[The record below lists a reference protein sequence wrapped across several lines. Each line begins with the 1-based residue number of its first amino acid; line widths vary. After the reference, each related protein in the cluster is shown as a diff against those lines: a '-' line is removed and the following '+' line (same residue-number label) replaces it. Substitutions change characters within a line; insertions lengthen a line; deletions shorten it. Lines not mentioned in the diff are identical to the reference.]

1 MVPHKTMAGMEK
13 VTMGMLKAASIVLGV
28 AVATLPAML
37 REAQAQTRQINLS
50 GGQSAVRVVHR
61 TSQTIRT
68 DRGFTDIVVGDPDI
82 ADAVPLT
89 DRSIYILGKKIGVT
103 SVSLYD
109 AEKRLVGVIEVDVT
123 QNAPRAAADIRRTVD
138 GNVGVGTEAGKIIL
152 NGQARDSV
160 QADRAA
166 RIARSHG
173 GDVVNQMQVRGPQ
186 QVMLEVR
193 FIEVSRSAGR
203 DLGVRIATEGD
214 RVIARSGNG
223 QIGVLGFATAA
234 SALVN
239 PIGGAPFGTLLAQWV
254 RGGTNVDLLI
264 HALEEQGVARRLAE
278 PNLIT
283 MSGEKAS
290 FLAGGELPIP
300 VAQANNVTT
309 IEYKKFGVG
318 LTFTPTVLAGGLIN
332 LRVEPEVSQVD
343 EASGSFRTGS
353 IIIPRISVSRAST
366 VVELKTGQSFAIAGL
381 LQNTSS
387 TTTEQL
393 PWLGDVPILGT
404 LFRSRSFQ
412 QKETELAII
421 VTPHLVQPAKPG
433 QRLHLPTDKT
443 RPGNDV
449 EQFLLGQT
457 EVPRDGSSRRPPF
470 NPQAAAHRAAG
481 QGHIL
486 DIGGAAN
493 ATR

>member
-1 MVPHKTMAGMEK
+1 
-13 VTMGMLKAASIVLGV
+13 MGGAAMNIRKILKAALVGLSL
-28 AVATLPAML
+28 ATAGLTVTAPDA
-37 REAQAQTRQINLS
+37 EAQTRQISLQGRQAN
-50 GGQSAVRVVHR
+50 VKVVHR
-61 TSQTIRT
+61 TSQTLRT
-68 DRGFTDIVVGDPDI
+68 DQAFTDIVVADPEI

-89 DRSIYILGKKIGVT
+89 DRSIYVLGKKVGIT

-109 AEKRLVGVIEVDVT
+109 ADKKLVGVLEVDVT
-123 QNAPRAAADIRRTVD
+123 QNAPRAAEDVRRSGGGRV
-138 GNVGVGTEAGKIIL
+138 NVGAEGGKIVL
-152 NGQARDSV
+152 RGEARDAV

-166 RIARSHG
+166 RAARAHG
-173 GDVVNQMQVRGPQ
+173 GEVVNQMRVRGSQ

-203 DLGVRIATEGD
+203 DLGVRLQTEGS
-214 RVIARSGNG
+214 RVGTRSGNG
-223 QIGVLGFATAA
+223 QVGVLGWAAGA

-239 PIGGAPFGTLLAQWV
+239 PAGTAPFGTLLAQWV
-254 RGGTNVDLLI
+254 RGNTNIDLLI
-264 HALEEQGVARRLAE
+264 QALEEQGVARRLAE

-300 VAQANNVTT
+300 IAQQNNVTT
-309 IEYKKFGVG
+309 IEFKKFGVG
-318 LTFTPTVLAGGLIN
+318 LTFTPTVLSDGLIN
-332 LRVEPEVSQVD
+332 LRIEPEVSQVD
-343 EASGSFRTGS
+343 EASGSFKAGS
-353 IIIPRISVSRAST
+353 ITIPRIIVNRAST

-381 LQNTSS
+381 MQNTS
-387 TTTEQL
+387 TATTEQF

-404 LFRSRSFQ
+404 LFKSRSFQ

-421 VTPHLVQPAKPG
+421 VTPHLVQPTRPG
-433 QRLHLPTDKT
+433 QRLRGPTDNT

-449 EQFLLGQT
+449 DQFLLGQS
-457 EVPRDGSSRRPPF
+457 EVQRDGTSRRGPV
-470 NPQAAAHRAAG
+470 NPKAAAHRNAG

-486 DIGGAAN
+486 DLSGASN

>member
-1 MVPHKTMAGMEK
+1 MRAMAGAIMNTK
-13 VTMGMLKAASIVLGV
+13 HILKAALLGLGLIG
-28 AVATLPAML
+28 AGSLALPETA
-37 REAQAQTRQINLS
+37 AAQTRQISLE
-50 GGQSAVRVVHR
+50 GGPSAVRVVHR

-68 DRGFTDIVVGDPDI
+68 DKSFTDIVVGDPEI
-82 ADAVPLT
+82 ADVAPLT
-89 DRSIYILGKKIGVT
+89 DRSLYVLGKKVGVT

-109 AEKRLVGVIEVDVT
+109 ADKKLVGVVEVDVT
-123 QNAPRAAADIRRTVD
+123 QNAPRAQQEIRRSVD
-138 GNVGVGTEAGKIIL
+138 GRVDVGTEAGRIVL
-152 NGQARDSV
+152 NGEARDAV
-160 QADRAA
+160 AADRAA

-173 GDVVNQMQVRGPQ
+173 GEVINQMRVRGPQ

-203 DLGVRIATEGD
+203 DLGVRLQTEGS
-214 RVIARSGNG
+214 RLTTRSGNG
-223 QIGVLGFATAA
+223 QIGVLGFAGAA

-239 PIGGAPFGTLLAQWV
+239 PAGAAPFGTLLAQWV
-254 RGGTNVDLLI
+254 KGGTNIDLLI
-264 HALEEQGVARRLAE
+264 QALEEQGVARRLAE

-300 VAQANNVTT
+300 IAQSNNVTT

-318 LTFTPTVLAGGLIN
+318 LTFTPTVLAGSMIN
-332 LRVEPEVSQVD
+332 LRVEPEVSQID
-343 EASGSFRTGS
+343 EASGSFKTGS
-353 IIIPRISVSRAST
+353 ITIPRIIVSRAST
-366 VVELKTGQSFAIAGL
+366 VVELKSGQSFAIAGL
-381 LQNTSS
+381 LQNTST

-393 PWLGDVPILGT
+393 PWLGDVPILGA

-421 VTPHLVQPAKPG
+421 VTPHLVQPTRPG
-433 QRLHLPTDKT
+433 QRLRTPIDNT

-449 EQFLLGQT
+449 DQFLLGQT
-457 EVPRDGSSRRPPF
+457 EVPKDGSSRRGPLST
-470 NPQAAAHRAAG
+470 QAAAHRAAG

-486 DIGGAAN
+486 DLSGAAN
-493 ATR
+493 GVR

>member
-1 MVPHKTMAGMEK
+1 
-13 VTMGMLKAASIVLGV
+13 MLPLALAA
-28 AVATLPAML
+28 AWAP
-37 REAQAQTRQINLS
+37 AQAQTATRQVSLDGGPAVLS
-50 GGQSAVRVVHR
+50 VVRS

-68 DRGFTDIVVGDPDI
+68 DRSFTDIVVADPDV
-82 ADAVPLT
+82 ADAAPLT
-89 DRSIYILGKKIGVT
+89 DRSIYVLGKKVGVT
-103 SVSLYD
+103 SVSFYD
-109 AEKRLVGVIEVDVT
+109 AEKKLVGVVQIDVT
-123 QNAPRAAADIRRTVD
+123 QNAPRAAVEIRRS
-138 GNVGVGTEAGKIIL
+138 VGGRVSVGTEAGRIVL
-152 NGQARDSV
+152 DGEARDAV
-160 QADRAA
+160 AADRAA

-173 GDVVNQMQVRGPQ
+173 GDVINQMRVRGPQ

-203 DLGVRIATEGD
+203 DLGVRLQTEGS
-214 RVIARSGNG
+214 RVTTRSGNG
-223 QIGVLGFATAA
+223 QIGLLGFASTA

-239 PIGGAPFGTLLAQWV
+239 PAAAAPFGTLLAQWV
-254 RGGTNVDLLI
+254 KGGTNIDVLI
-264 HALEEQGVARRLAE
+264 QALEEQGVARRLAE

-300 VAQANNVTT
+300 VSQINNVTT

-318 LTFTPTVLAGGLIN
+318 LTFTPTVLQGGMIN

-343 EASGSFRTGS
+343 EASGSFKTGS
-353 IIIPRISVSRAST
+353 ITIPRIIVSRAST

-381 LQNTSS
+381 LQNVNT

-393 PWLGDVPILGT
+393 PWLGDVPVLGT

-421 VTPHLVQPAKPG
+421 VTPHLVQPTRPG
-433 QRLHLPTDKT
+433 ERLRVPTDNL

-449 EQFLLGQT
+449 DRFLLGRA
-457 EVPRDGSSRRPPF
+457 EVPRDAAAPRVPI
-470 NPQAAAHRAAG
+470 NPMAAAHRAAG

-486 DIGGAAN
+486 DLNGGSNGASN
-493 ATR
+493 

>member
-1 MVPHKTMAGMEK
+1 MA
-13 VTMGMLKAASIVLGV
+13 A
-28 AVATLPAML
+28 LPQA
-37 REAQAQTRQINLS
+37 AQAQTRQIALT
-50 GGQSAVRVVHR
+50 GGQSAVRVVFR

-68 DRGFTDIVVGDPDI
+68 DRGFTDIVVGDPEV
-82 ADAVPLT
+82 ADAIPLT

-109 AEKRLVGVIEVDVT
+109 ADKRLVGVIEVDVT
-123 QNAPRAAADIRRTVD
+123 QNAARAAADIRRSVD
-138 GNVGVGTEAGKIIL
+138 GRVDVGTGAGKITL
-152 NGQARDSV
+152 NGETRDAV
-160 QADRAA
+160 AADRAA

-173 GDVVNQMQVRGPQ
+173 GDVINQMRVTGPQ

-203 DLGVRIATEGD
+203 DLGIRLQTESN
-214 RVIARSGNG
+214 RNAVRSGTG
-223 QIGVLGFATAA
+223 QIGLLGFASTA
-234 SALVN
+234 STLVN
-239 PIGGAPFGTLLAQWV
+239 PAGAAPFGTLLAQWV

-264 HALEEQGVARRLAE
+264 QALEEQGIARRLAE

-309 IEYKKFGVG
+309 IDYKKFGVG
-318 LTFTPTVLAGGLIN
+318 LTFTPTVLADGLIN

-353 IIIPRISVSRAST
+353 IVIPRITVSRAST

-412 QKETELAII
+412 QRETELAII
-421 VTPHLVQPAKPG
+421 VTPHLVKPVRPG
-433 QRLHLPTDKT
+433 ERLRLPTDNT
-443 RPGNDV
+443 IPGNDV
-449 EQFLLGQT
+449 DRFLLGQA
-457 EVPRDGSSRRPPF
+457 ELPRDGSSRRGPI
-470 NPQAAAHRAAG
+470 NLRAAAHRAAG

-486 DIGGAAN
+486 DLGGAAN
-493 ATR
+493 APR

>member
-1 MVPHKTMAGMEK
+1 MTTGSILRAALLALALGAAQGAIPAAAQNATRQLSLEAG
-13 VTMGMLKAASIVLGV
+13 AAS
-28 AVATLPAML
+28 
-37 REAQAQTRQINLS
+37 LS
-50 GGQSAVRVVHR
+50 VVRS
-61 TSQTIRT
+61 TSQTVRT
-68 DRGFTDIVVGDPDI
+68 DRAFTDIVVGDPDV

-89 DRSIYILGKKIGVT
+89 DRSIYVLGKKVGVT

-109 AEKRLVGVIEVDVT
+109 AEKKLVGVVQVDVT
-123 QNAPRAAADIRRTVD
+123 QNAPRAAADIRRSVD
-138 GNVGVGTEAGKIIL
+138 GRVSVGTEAGRIVL
-152 NGQARDSV
+152 NGEARDAV
-160 QADRAA
+160 AADRAA

-173 GDVVNQMQVRGPQ
+173 GDVINQMRVRGPQ

-203 DLGVRIATEGD
+203 DFGVRLQSEGSRATT
-214 RVIARSGNG
+214 RSGNG
-223 QIGVLGFATAA
+223 QIGVLGFAATA

-239 PIGGAPFGTLLAQWV
+239 PAGSAPFGTLLGQWV
-254 RGGTNVDLLI
+254 RDSTNIDILI
-264 HALEEQGVARRLAE
+264 QALEEQGVARRLAE

-300 VAQANNVTT
+300 IAQSNNVTT

-318 LTFTPTVLAGGLIN
+318 LTFTPTVLQGSLIN
-332 LRVEPEVSQVD
+332 LRIEPEVSQVD
-343 EASGSFRTGS
+343 EASGSFRAGS
-353 IIIPRISVSRAST
+353 ITIPRLIVSRAST
-366 VVELKTGQSFAIAGL
+366 VVELKSGQSFAIAGL
-381 LQNTSS
+381 LQNTST

-393 PWLGDVPILGT
+393 PWLGDVPVLGT

-421 VTPHLVQPAKPG
+421 VTPHLVQPTRPG
-433 QRLHLPTDKT
+433 ERLRTPTDNT

-449 EQFLLGQT
+449 DQFLLGRS
-457 EVPRDGSSRRPPF
+457 EVSRDGTPRHGPI
-470 NPQAAAHRAAG
+470 NPLAAAHRAAG

-486 DIGGAAN
+486 DLHGAINGAN
-493 ATR
+493 N